1 MVRRINKAAVI
12 GSGIM
17 GGGIAALLAAAGV
30 DVLLLDIVPFD
41 LKEEEKKDPKARNRI
56 VTMGLEGATKAK
68 PPLFYSKDHAMRIS
82 TGNLEDDFDKLKE
95 CDWIIE
101 VVVERLDIK
110 QQLFA
115 RIDKIRKADTIVS
128 SNTSGIPLKA
138 MSEGLSKG
146 FKEHFLGTHF
156 FNPVRYMHLL
166 SPPRRRSWTLWQS
179 SARAGLEK
187 ESSGQRIHR
196 TSSATASVSTASA
209 RH

>member
-17 GGGIAALLAAAGV
+17 GGGISALLAAAGV

-146 FKEHFLGTHF
+146 
-156 FNPVRYMHLL
+156 
-166 SPPRRRSWTLWQS
+166 

-187 ESSGQRIHR
+187 E
-196 TSSATASVSTASA
+196 
-209 RH
+209 

>member
-1 MVRRINKAAVI
+1 LIQFSLTQINIKHKTEEGIMVRRINKAAVI

-101 VVVERLDIK
+101 PRDVRVRCRVRGADGQSLRNRPEQGCSGALGAQSLDEK
-110 QQLFA
+110 P
-115 RIDKIRKADTIVS
+115 S
-128 SNTSGIPLKA
+128 TSPEF
-138 MSEGLSKG
+138 SEVM
-146 FKEHFLGTHF
+146 KEFCA
-156 FNPVRYMHLL
+156 
-166 SPPRRRSWTLWQS
+166 TL
-179 SARAGLEK
+179 
-187 ESSGQRIHR
+187 
-196 TSSATASVSTASA
+196 ATAHA
-209 RH
+209 